1 MANAAMKLPRGVSQK
16 DVARI
21 LKAGIEAGTPLGI
34 VLTDQEAR
42 FLPVDEMKLKEPV
55 SPLALWKAKRD
66 GVAS

>member
-1 MANAAMKLPRGVSQK
+1 MATAMRLPRGVSQK

-66 GVAS
+66 GAAS

>member
-1 MANAAMKLPRGVSQK
+1 MATAMRLPRGVSQK

>member
-1 MANAAMKLPRGVSQK
+1 MANAALRLPRGVSQK

-21 LKAGIEAGTPLGI
+21 LKAGVEAGTPLGI
-34 VLTDQEAR
+34 ILTNEEAR
-42 FLPVDEMKLKEPV
+42 FLPVDELKVKEPV